1 MLTVKMSVIAIVLH
15 QFGSELPG
23 SPGEK
28 RDIMNNIVFIIRK
41 MNSYHVL

>member
-1 MLTVKMSVIAIVLH
+1 MLTVKLSVTAVIRP
-15 QFGSELPG
+15 QFDSELPG

-41 MNSYHVL
+41 MNSYHFL